1 MGFLLSYSFLVALA
15 AFLLGL
21 LLGWIIWGR
30 LTAEVEGLRA
40 DRTRIKDERD
50 ACVRTRGEL
59 EQRLRDAEAK
69 AVKAG
74 PSQAAE
80 PVGIVPAAAPAAMMA
95 TPAKTSTEV
104 KTKPAAALR
113 KTRPAPA
120 SKTGSADKAQPA
132 AKPKATSTAKP
143 KATTAA
149 KPVKTLPDDL
159 RLILGIGKTNEK
171 KLHEAGVTTFAQI
184 AAWKPADVKTYG
196 DLINF
201 GERIVKE
208 QWVEQA
214 RLLAK
219 GDMDAFFKAFPA
231 AKGEGNT

>member
-1 MGFLLSYSFLVALA
+1 
-15 AFLLGL
+15 
-21 LLGWIIWGR
+21 
-30 LTAEVEGLRA
+30 
-40 DRTRIKDERD
+40 
-50 ACVRTRGEL
+50 
-59 EQRLRDAEAK
+59 
-69 AVKAG
+69 
-74 PSQAAE
+74 
-80 PVGIVPAAAPAAMMA
+80 
-95 TPAKTSTEV
+95 
-104 KTKPAAALR
+104 
-113 KTRPAPA
+113 
-120 SKTGSADKAQPA
+120 
-132 AKPKATSTAKP
+132 
-143 KATTAA
+143 
-149 KPVKTLPDDL
+149 LPDDL

-184 AAWKPADVKTYG
+184 AAWKPADVKTYS